1 MENKNEIVEY
11 SKDFAMSFNKYSS
24 YELDMMVTL
33 AYAARK
39 KIKDHRNVDV
49 NSNVLINLDPKIIK
63 KMIQGNV
70 SNARI
75 EETLQNIFNTSIAI
89 KKDNWTVHKHI
100 FETLSYSQDKKEI
113 IFELKKE
120 YIPLF
125 FNLSG
130 NFTQHELLEF
140 TGLKGKHAKRIYQIV
155 MSYKKLKKWEIE
167 PQEFLKILDVTYNWY
182 DIEHKIIKKVSKEL
196 EEKTV
201 IKNFMMERVKSGRA
215 ITKIIL
221 KWDIKDEDNGQVK
234 VLDKDGTEAE
244 IKEAEKVASFTFEQL
259 EDLEKALEKAKKN
272 RFIAPYLTLENIGK
286 LTESFS
292 YEQLKKGLISCY
304 KNINIEIR
312 SFSYIFNHIKGVK

>member
-1 MENKNEIVEY
+1 MDNKNEIVEY

-39 KIKDHRNVDV
+39 KIKDHRNVDI

-70 SNARI
+70 STARI

-100 FETLSYSQDKKEI
+100 FETLSYTQDKKEI

-155 MSYKKLKKWEIE
+155 MSYKKLKRWEID

-182 DIEHKIIKKVSKEL
+182 DIENKIIKKVAKEL
-196 EEKTV
+196 EEKTN
-201 IKNFMMERVKSGRA
+201 IINFKMERVKTGRS
-215 ITKIIL
+215 ITNIIL
-221 KWDIKDEDNGQVK
+221 TWDIAQPEIIKEDK
-234 VLDKDGTEAE
+234 KE
-244 IKEAEKVASFTFEQL
+244 IKSEK
-259 EDLEKALEKAKKN
+259 EKKEVIQETEEEN
-272 RFIAPYLTLENIGK
+272 LENNDTLSFEELSLIEKIYQATGIEYPSYRSKEDIPK
-286 LTESFS
+286 LRA
-292 YEQLKKGLISCY
+292 YILLYQDKVKGA
-304 KNINIEIR
+304 K
-312 SFSYIFNHIKGVK
+312 

>member
-1 MENKNEIVEY
+1 MESKNEIVEY

-49 NSNVLINLDPKIIK
+49 NSNVLINLDPRVVK

-70 SNARI
+70 SNTRI

-89 KKDNWTVHKHI
+89 KKDNWVVHKHI

-140 TGLKGKHAKRIYQIV
+140 TGLKGKHAKRIYQII

-196 EEKTV
+196 EAKTI
-201 IKNFMMERVKSGRA
+201 IKNFEMERVKAGRA

-221 KWDIKDEDNGQVK
+221 KWDIVGEKVVDEIEAAEIV
-234 VLDKDGTEAE
+234 EAE
-244 IKEAEKVASFTFEQL
+244 IIKDKSYAYTFEEL
-259 EDLEKALEKAKKN
+259 EELDKTLEKARKN
-272 RFIAPYLTLENIGK
+272 RFIQSYLTDENIEKLLEN
-286 LTESFS
+286 FS
-292 YEQLKKGLISCY
+292 YDQLKKGLISCY

-312 SFSYIFNHIKGVK
+312 SFNYIFNHIKGAK